1 MSQQLLILCI
11 YKWSNA
17 VVNSPHLS
25 YCRSPSPPVG
35 RFCLFSVFECNWW
48 LGKATAI
55 NVTRIRMNQD
65 PLKIEIKCIQ
75 QEKER
80 ERIWRTCYLPSCC
93 MRLWDQKSDKAG
105 SMGHWPFYRLVICAA
120 QWKWAFFH
128 FNQPIQLDQIKFAGN
143 FWDTMLAL
151 SFPELRLEMG
161 PFWLEK
167 ARSCKW
173 VVEPT

>member
-55 NVTRIRMNQD
+55 NVTKIRMNQD

-75 QEKER
+75 QEKESKSARFFPSR
-80 ERIWRTCYLPSCC
+80 EKESGGLATYHLVVWGFEIRREIRLGQWVIDHSTGLSYVPPNENGHLSTSTNPSSLTKSN
-93 MRLWDQKSDKAG
+93 LWA
-105 SMGHWPFYRLVICAA
+105 I
-120 QWKWAFFH
+120 
-128 FNQPIQLDQIKFAGN
+128 FA
-143 FWDTMLAL
+143 TQ
-151 SFPELRLEMG
+151 
-161 PFWLEK
+161 
-167 ARSCKW
+167 C
-173 VVEPT
+173 